1 MCIRDSIWDF
11 EFCDDGYAPP
21 EPYSQHSRHR
31 LIKLKVLDCVSLFS
45 GGLDS
50 AIGAI
55 DLLAAGRAP
64 LLVSHAYKG
73 DKSCLLYTSLLAEEL
88 SNRRELMKKI
98 WEVKYT
104 LCHLQASNR

>member
-1 MCIRDSIWDF
+1 MHRQSL
-11 EFCDDGYAPP
+11 
-21 EPYSQHSRHR
+21 YSQHSRHR
-31 LIKLKVLDCVSLFS
+31 LIKLKGLDCVSLFS

-73 DKSCLLYTSLLAEEL
+73 ISLVKIRLLKKL
-88 SNRRELMKKI
+88 SGQFRALEINADPTFIK
-98 WEVKYT
+98 
-104 LCHLQASNR
+104 A